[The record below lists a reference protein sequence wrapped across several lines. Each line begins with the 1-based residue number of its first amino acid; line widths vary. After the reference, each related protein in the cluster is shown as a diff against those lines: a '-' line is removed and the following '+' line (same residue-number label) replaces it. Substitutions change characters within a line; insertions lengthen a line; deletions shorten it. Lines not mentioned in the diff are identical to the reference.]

1 MRQTVPPRES
11 DTRSMGGSRIAPP
24 LPVLITVRQPNSAFG
39 QPFRLERGSCVI
51 GAGAGADLIVDDDT
65 VSRAHVRLEVV
76 REGVLVEDLHSR
88 NGTFYLG
95 QRVQRMTVLLGA
107 TIRLGSAEISIH
119 PDPSALHPRQGP
131 DHYGELVSA
140 APQMRALFATLQR
153 LEGSLASVL
162 IEGESGT
169 GKELI
174 ARAIHEHSVVAD
186 GPFVAINC
194 AALQRDLVR
203 SELFGHK
210 KGAFTGALQDHR
222 GAFLAAEGGTLFLD
236 EIGDLPAEVQPILLR
251 ALEERAVVPVG
262 ATAPIPVRVRLLAA
276 THKNLEEE
284 VRAGNLREDLY
295 YRLVVVRLCVPSLRE
310 RREDI
315 PLLARLFAERAGV
328 PELGEAVIAQL
339 MAHHWPGNVRE
350 LRHAI
355 ESLLA
360 VGQLPGALGSMRPAP
375 DDLRRSFEAQI
386 DLQQDYQTLKEQVLD
401 AFTRAYLE
409 RLMQH
414 CGGNVSQAARISGL
428 ERSYLNKLALKYGV
442 RR

>member
-1 MRQTVPPRES
+1 RRAGRSEERSGGSVSDFREVSRGPTARRGSGGAPGGDGSLGISHGERRRAAGGAGPSAPRGGGPRSRRLLRSAIVGGMRQTVPPRES

-140 APQMRALFATLQR
+140 APQLRAVFATLQR
-153 LEGSLASVL
+153 LGGSLAGVL
-162 IEGESGT
+162 VEGESGT
-169 GKELI
+169 GKGLI

-210 KGAFTGALQDHR
+210 KG
-222 GAFLAAEGGTLFLD
+222 
-236 EIGDLPAEVQPILLR
+236 
-251 ALEERAVVPVG
+251 
-262 ATAPIPVRVRLLAA
+262 
-276 THKNLEEE
+276 
-284 VRAGNLREDLY
+284 
-295 YRLVVVRLCVPSLRE
+295 
-310 RREDI
+310 
-315 PLLARLFAERAGV
+315 
-328 PELGEAVIAQL
+328 
-339 MAHHWPGNVRE
+339 
-350 LRHAI
+350 
-355 ESLLA
+355 
-360 VGQLPGALGSMRPAP
+360 
-375 DDLRRSFEAQI
+375 
-386 DLQQDYQTLKEQVLD
+386 
-401 AFTRAYLE
+401 
-409 RLMQH
+409 
-414 CGGNVSQAARISGL
+414 
-428 ERSYLNKLALKYGV
+428 
-442 RR
+442 

>member
-1 MRQTVPPRES
+1 
-11 DTRSMGGSRIAPP
+11 
-24 LPVLITVRQPNSAFG
+24 
-39 QPFRLERGSCVI
+39 
-51 GAGAGADLIVDDDT
+51 
-65 VSRAHVRLEVV
+65 
-76 REGVLVEDLHSR
+76 
-88 NGTFYLG
+88 
-95 QRVQRMTVLLGA
+95 
-107 TIRLGSAEISIH
+107 
-119 PDPSALHPRQGP
+119 
-131 DHYGELVSA
+131 
-140 APQMRALFATLQR
+140 
-153 LEGSLASVL
+153 

-236 EIGDLPAEVQPILLR
+236 EIGDLPAEVQAILLR
-251 ALEERAVVPVG
+251 ALEGRAVVPVG

-414 CGGNVSQAARISGL
+414 CGGNVSQAAR
-428 ERSYLNKLALKYGV
+428 
-442 RR
+442 